1 MSHKSIYQII
11 NVIHSLIPTQHQS
24 LRYPTLPTTHPDNPT
39 TTHLIPSHHPITTR
53 SIPPPYLS
61 NKPPP
66 RPITLHLL
74 PLQLPIPP
82 DTPPPRPQTKQHR
95 KSTPRNNNSPSSL
108 IPRLLRREEE
118 VRREPMRD
126 GRHAIRDGDERGS
139 FCAWTRDDAG
149 FPGYLDLSY

>member
-1 MSHKSIYQII
+1 MSHKSICQII
-11 NVIHSLIPTQHQS
+11 NVTHFLITPQHQS
-24 LRYPTLPTTHPDNPT
+24 LQNPTLQSTYPDNPT
-39 TTHLIPSHHPITTR
+39 TTHPIPLTS

-66 RPITLHLL
+66 GPITLHLL

-82 DTPPPRPQTKQHR
+82 DTPPTRPQTKQHR
-95 KSTPRNNNSPSSL
+95 KSTPRNNNPPSSL
-108 IPRLLRREEE
+108 VPWLLRREEE
-118 VRREPMRD
+118 VWREPMRD

-139 FCAWTRDDAG
+139 FCARARDDAG